1 MMSPNARFWLR
12 GASAPDQRA
21 ALRATTATTTS
32 LAGAL
37 ALGPCLAY
45 AAGNPVVLLAAGVGV
60 VPTGVEEVVVTARH
74 RSEKAQTVPI
84 ALTSIG
90 ANKID
95 ATAIN
100 SLNKL
105 QTLIPTLQVIESN
118 PRNTAFNIRGIGA
131 NVSITNDGLEGGV
144 GLYVDG
150 VLYGRPGQAAFDFPD
165 IADIQVLRG
174 PQGTLFGKNTT
185 AGAVDVHSRLP
196 SFTPQADLEASVGN
210 YGFWQVK
217 GSVSDGFND
226 KVAVRVSFLADQR
239 NGTIN
244 SVDGDQHYNTLD
256 DKGGKIQVLATPT
269 DDLRLRFIV
278 DYTHQLEN
286 CCVPVAEG
294 VFTNF
299 TNGTP
304 IATNFYKHLA
314 LLGDPLPIFNPLN
327 DDVSTTRIT
336 EFHMETGGVSLQ
348 GDYDLNGFTLTSI
361 SAWRFWNW
369 WPFNGS
375 EIEKNLEITDNGSIK
390 EWQRQASQEFRVTS
404 PTGGPVDYT
413 AGAYFFYQDVP
424 GYTRTG
430 YGPQAGSYI
439 FGPKVPTPIGNLA
452 LNGFNVQADS
462 DPVTN
467 SYATYGQ
474 ATWHVLPGFDLTGGL
489 RYTYEDKSGSFY
501 QTWFGG
507 ASLGGLPAK
516 EAATIYSLREAIAT
530 GVPSGYYYKDL
541 THNASLSYLA
551 TASYRFTDDLYT
563 YATYSR
569 GNKSSGINV
578 TALPPNQNNDAIV
591 KPERVDNYEVGVKS
605 SWFDNRLV
613 ANADA
618 FWIEDSD
625 YQGVVAALLPTG
637 LYTYFLSS
645 VPKVQSRGFEVD
657 TQAKPADWLSLNFAG
672 AFTDAIYE
680 SYPDGQC
687 PPEVFVPKT
696 GKTCNLSGE
705 GVPGTSRWTMSAGG
719 EITQPLGSY
728 GRYDVVGYTG
738 ADFSLRSSFNVTA
751 SDSKYSQV
759 PGYGLLD
766 VRLGARTSDG
776 KYDLFLWSHNAT
788 NTHYFT
794 TISATAATGLITAD
808 LGDPVTFGI
817 TLKVHL

>member
-1 MMSPNARFWLR
+1 MPTATAL
-12 GASAPDQRA
+12 A
-21 ALRATTATTTS
+21 ALCALSPGLAQAADSPAATV
-32 LAGAL
+32 
-37 ALGPCLAY
+37 
-45 AAGNPVVLLAAGVGV
+45 AAGTGV
-60 VPTGVEEVVVTARH
+60 VSTGVEEVVVTARH
-74 RSEKAQTVPI
+74 RAEKAQTVPI

-90 ANKID
+90 AKKID
-95 ATAIN
+95 DTGIN

-105 QTLIPTLQVIESN
+105 QVLVPTLQVIESN

-165 IADIQVLRG
+165 IADVQVLRG

-196 SFTPQADLEASVGN
+196 SFTPQADLEATAGN

-217 GSVSDGFND
+217 GSVSDGFSD

-239 NGTIN
+239 SGTISSVN
-244 SVDGDQHYNTLD
+244 SDQHYNTLD
-256 DKGGKIQVLATPT
+256 DKGGKVQVLAHPS
-269 DDLRLRFIV
+269 DDLSLRFIA

-286 CCVPVAEG
+286 CCVPVALG
-294 VFTNF
+294 VFTNY
-299 TNGTP
+299 TDGAP
-304 IATNFYKHLA
+304 VPTNFYKHVA

-327 DDVSTTRIT
+327 DDISSTRIA

-348 GDYDLNGFTLTSI
+348 GDYDLNGFTLTTI

-375 EIEKNLEITDNGSIK
+375 EIEKNLEVTDNGSIK

-404 PTGGPVDYT
+404 PTGGVIDYT

-430 YGPQAGSYI
+430 YGPQAGPYI
-439 FGPKVPTPIGNLA
+439 LGPKVPNYLTDLA
-452 LNGFNVQADS
+452 LDGFNVQSNS

-474 ATWHVLPGFDLTGGL
+474 ATYHILPGLDFTGGL
-489 RYTYEDKSGSFY
+489 RYTYEDKSGSYY
-501 QTWFGG
+501 QTTFGG
-507 ASLGGLPAK
+507 APLAGLPAK
-516 EAATIYSLREAIAT
+516 EAATIEALRKAVAG
-530 GVPSGYYYKDL
+530 GVNSGYYFKDL
-541 THNASLSYLA
+541 THDASLSYLS
-551 TASYRFTDDLYT
+551 TLSYKFTDDLYT

-569 GNKSSGINV
+569 GNKSAGINV
-578 TALPPNQNNDAIV
+578 TLLPLTLLNDAIV

-625 YQGVVAALLPTG
+625 YQGVVAAILPTG

-645 VPKVQSRGFEVD
+645 VPKVQSRGFEAD
-657 TQAKPADWLSLNFAG
+657 TQAKPTDWLSLNFAG

-680 SYPDGQC
+680 SYPNGQC
-687 PPEVFVPKT
+687 PPEVAPTTKF
-696 GKTCNLSGE
+696 CNLTGE

-719 EITQPLGSY
+719 EVTQPIGEFGHYS
-728 GRYDVVGYTG
+728 VVGYAG
-738 ADFSLRSSFNVTA
+738 ADFSLRSGFNVSA
-751 SDSKYSQV
+751 SDSKYAEV
-759 PGYGLLD
+759 AGYGLLD
-766 VRLGARTSDG
+766 VRLGARTADG
-776 KYDLFLWSHNAT
+776 KYDVFLWSHNAT

-794 TISATAATGLITAD
+794 TEGGTAATGLITGD

>member
-1 MMSPNARFWLR
+1 MVSLDT
-12 GASAPDQRA
+12 GAWPHVASGPDRRA
-21 ALRATTATTTS
+21 TLRASTATTT
-32 LAGAL
+32 AL
-37 ALGPCLAY
+37 AALFALSPCLAR
-45 AAGNPVVLLAAGVGV
+45 AAGDPAAPLAAGAGV
-60 VPTGVEEVVVTARH
+60 VATGVEEVVVTARH
-74 RSEKAQTVPI
+74 RTEKAQTVPI
-84 ALTSIG
+84 AITSIG
-90 ANKID
+90 ASKID
-95 ATAIN
+95 ATGIN

-105 QTLIPTLQVIESN
+105 QTLVPTLQVIESN
-118 PRNTAFNIRGIGA
+118 PRNSAFNIRGIGA

-144 GLYVDG
+144 GVYVDG
-150 VLYGRPGQAAFDFPD
+150 VLYGRPGQAAFAFPD
-165 IADIQVLRG
+165 IADVQVLRG

-244 SVDGDQHYNTLD
+244 SVDGNQHYNTLD
-256 DKGGKIQVLATPT
+256 DKGGKVQVLALPT
-269 DDLRLRFIV
+269 DDLKLRFIV

-286 CCVPVAEG
+286 CCVPVALG
-294 VFTNF
+294 VFTNY
-299 TNGTP
+299 TNGAP
-304 IATNFYKHLA
+304 VPVNFYKHLG
-314 LLGDPLPIFNPLN
+314 LLGDPLPIFNPTN
-327 DDVSTTRIT
+327 YDTSTTRYT
-336 EFHMETGGVSLQ
+336 DFHMETGGTSLQ
-348 GDYDLNGFTLTSI
+348 ADYDLNGFTLTSI

-375 EIEKNLEITDNGSIK
+375 EIEKNLEVTDNASIK

-404 PTGGPVDYT
+404 PTGGVIDYT
-413 AGAYFFYQDVP
+413 AGGYFFYQDVP

-439 FGPKVPTPIGNLA
+439 LGPKVPQALGNLA
-452 LNGFNVQADS
+452 LNGFNVQSDS

-467 SYATYGQ
+467 SYAAYGQ
-474 ATWHVLPGFDLTGGL
+474 GTWHILPGLDFTGGL

-501 QTWFGG
+501 LTDFGG
-507 ASLGGLPAK
+507 APIAGLPAK
-516 EAATIYSLREAIAT
+516 EAATILALRKSIAG
-530 GVPSGYYYKDL
+530 GVNSGFYFKDL
-541 THNASLSYLA
+541 THDASLSYLS
-551 TASYRFTDDLYT
+551 TLSYKFTDDLYT

-569 GNKSSGINV
+569 GNKSAGINV
-578 TALPPNQNNDAIV
+578 TLLPLSLINDAIV

-618 FWIEDSD
+618 FWIEDTD

-645 VPKVQSRGFEVD
+645 VPKVQSRGLEVD
-657 TQAKPADWLSLNFAG
+657 TQAKPTDWLSLNFAG
-672 AFTDAIYE
+672 AYTDAIYE
-680 SYPDGQC
+680 SYPNAQC
-687 PPEVFVPKT
+687 PPEVAPT
-696 GKTCNLSGE
+696 TKTCNLSGE
-705 GVPGTSRWTMSAGG
+705 PVPGTSRWTMSAGG

-728 GRYDVVGYTG
+728 GRYDLVGYAG
-738 ADFSLRSSFNVTA
+738 ADFSLRSGFFVAAT
-751 SDSKYSQV
+751 DSKYSLV

-766 VRLGARTSDG
+766 VRLGARTADG

-788 NTHYFT
+788 NTRYFT
-794 TISATAATGLITAD
+794 TIGGTAATGLITGD
-808 LGDPVTFGI
+808 LGDPVTFGL